1 MLHFSYQLCLQ
12 IFVDSLLVNSRQEV
26 WLRRESEAL
35 PVRSDGEQSFPQMSC
50 REEKGVD
57 LMSEELS
64 NFPLPDIPLEG
75 KTVIP
80 LAPERLERGVLKLRD
95 IAAATMAN
103 IGPAMSF
110 YFSFA
115 LIASAAG
122 VASPLT
128 IIMAGI
134 AIALLGNTLAEFSRS
149 IPSTGSFITFI
160 GKTFGPV
167 MAIATTIVIC
177 VGYIIAMASVIVIS
191 GGWTQIILQTYLH
204 INIPWQPLTLFF
216 SAIVFLLMVR
226 GVGLS
231 TKWAGYFFVLEMV
244 VLILVSIITL
254 VTHASS
260 LSLAPFNPAQISG
273 GITGFGLGFPVAV
286 YMFVGWENSAALAEE
301 TDNPRLNVPKAIYIS
316 IILMAVSYLLFSY
329 ATVVSFNYNVAA
341 LTSPN
346 VLVPFITAAQKVS
359 GILAL
364 LAYIAG
370 FTSTIGV
377 LIAGSN
383 SQARLIFNAAREG
396 LLPAFLARLHPKWR
410 TPWVSFLAF
419 FLIGLAITYIFGWN
433 VPPVTFFGDIATLGT
448 ILIALTYLVSNIALP
463 FYYKKNHPESFSTLK
478 HLILPVLGV
487 FAIGFPLW
495 GLVAPGQA
503 FPFNYFPLIAL
514 VIVIVAFV
522 YAFILSRRDPTLGD
536 RVGSIVADRE

>member
-1 MLHFSYQLCLQ
+1 M
-12 IFVDSLLVNSRQEV
+12 NE
-26 WLRRESEAL
+26 
-35 PVRSDGEQSFPQMSC
+35 G
-50 REEKGVD
+50 
-57 LMSEELS
+57 LS
-64 NFPLPDIPLEG
+64 NLPIEG
-75 KTVIP
+75 KTLGPI
-80 LAPERLERGVLKLRD
+80 AAERLERGVLKLSD

-177 VGYIIAMASVIVIS
+177 VGYIIAMASVITIS
-191 GGWTQIILQTYLH
+191 GGWTQIILQTQLH
-204 INIPWQPLTLFF
+204 INIPWQPLTLLFA
-216 SAIVFLLMVR
+216 AIVFFLMVR

-231 TKWAGYFFVLEMV
+231 TRWAGYFFLLEMA
-244 VLILVSIITL
+244 VLILVSVITIA
-254 VTHASS
+254 THASL
-260 LSLAPFNPAQISG
+260 LSLAPFNPARISG

-316 IILMAVSYLLFSY
+316 ILLMALSYLLFSY
-329 ATVVSFNYNVAA
+329 ATVVSFNYNVTALAA
-341 LTSPN
+341 AE
-346 VLVPFITAAQKVS
+346 VPFITAAQKVS
-359 GILAL
+359 SVLSL

-396 LLPAFLARLHPKWR
+396 LLPARLARLHPKTR
-410 TPWVSFLAF
+410 TPWVSFLTF
-419 FLIGLAITYIFGWN
+419 FVIGLGITYIFGWN
-433 VPPVTFFGDIATLGT
+433 VPPVTFFGEVATLGT

-463 FYYKKNHPESFSTLK
+463 VYYRRFHRESFSVLK
-478 HLILPVLGV
+478 HLILPILGV

-495 GLVAPGQA
+495 GLVAPGQSA
-503 FPFNYFPLIAL
+503 PFSFFPWISLA
-514 VIVIVAFV
+514 VIVIAFI

>member
-1 MLHFSYQLCLQ
+1 MH
-12 IFVDSLLVNSRQEV
+12 
-26 WLRRESEAL
+26 
-35 PVRSDGEQSFPQMSC
+35 
-50 REEKGVD
+50 
-57 LMSEELS
+57 EELS
-64 NFPLPDIPLEG
+64 NLDIVG
-75 KTVIP
+75 KTAGP
-80 LAPERLERGVLKLRD
+80 LAPQRLQRGVLSLTD

-177 VGYIIAMASVIVIS
+177 IGYIIAMASVITIS
-191 GGWTQIILQTYLH
+191 GGWTQIILQTEFH

-216 SAIVFLLMVR
+216 CIIVFFLMVR

-231 TKWAGYFFVLEMV
+231 TRWAGYFFLLEMA
-244 VLILVSIITL
+244 VLILVSVITII
-254 VTHASS
+254 THAST

-273 GITGFGLGFPVAV
+273 GVTGFGLGFPVAV

-316 IILMAVSYLLFSY
+316 IILMALSYLLFSY
-329 ATVVSFNYNVAA
+329 ATVVSFNYNVTALAA
-341 LTSPN
+341 AE
-346 VLVPFITAAQKVS
+346 VPFITAAQKVS
-359 GILAL
+359 SVLAV

-396 LLPAFLARLHPKWR
+396 LLPKGLAKLSSRH

-419 FLIGLAITYIFGWN
+419 FVIGLAITYIFGWN
-433 VPPVTFFGDIATLGT
+433 VPPVTFFGEIATLGT

-463 FYYKKNHPESFSTLK
+463 VYYRRHHRESFSLLK
-478 HLILPVLGV
+478 HLILPIIGV
-487 FAIGFPLW
+487 IAIGFPLW
-495 GLVAPGQA
+495 GLVAPGQTP
-503 FPFNYFPLIAL
+503 PFNYFPWISLA
-514 VIVIVAFV
+514 IVAVAFI

>member
-1 MLHFSYQLCLQ
+1 M
-12 IFVDSLLVNSRQEV
+12 N
-26 WLRRESEAL
+26 
-35 PVRSDGEQSFPQMSC
+35 
-50 REEKGVD
+50 
-57 LMSEELS
+57 EELS
-64 NFPLPDIPLEG
+64 GLPVEG
-75 KTVIP
+75 KTLGPIP
-80 LAPERLERGVLKLRD
+80 IAPERLQRGVLKLTD

-177 VGYIIAMASVIVIS
+177 VGYIIAMASVITIS
-191 GGWTQIILQTYLH
+191 GGWTQIVLQTELH

-216 SAIVFLLMVR
+216 SVIVFFLMVR

-231 TKWAGYFFVLEMV
+231 TKWAGYFFLLEMA
-244 VLILVSIITL
+244 VLILVSVITIA
-254 VTHASS
+254 THASS
-260 LSLAPFNPAQISG
+260 LSLAPFNPTQISG
-273 GITGFGLGFPVAV
+273 GVTGLGLGFPVAV

-301 TDNPRLNVPKAIYIS
+301 TDNPRLNVPKAIFIS
-316 IILMAVSYLLFSY
+316 ILLMVLSYLLFSY
-329 ATVVSFNYNVAA
+329 ATVVSFNYNVKELAA
-341 LTSPN
+341 AQ
-346 VLVPFITAAQKVS
+346 VPFITAAQKVS
-359 GILAL
+359 GVLAL
-364 LAYIAG
+364 LAYIGG
-370 FTSTIGV
+370 FTSTISV

-396 LLPAFLARLHPKWR
+396 LLPAWLAKLHSKRR

-419 FLIGLAITYIFGWN
+419 FAIGLAITYIFGWN
-433 VPPVTFFGDIATLGT
+433 IPPVTFFGEIATLGT

-463 FYYKKNHPESFSTLK
+463 VYYRRHHPETFSVLK
-478 HLILPVLGV
+478 HLILPILGV
-487 FAIGFPLW
+487 IAIGFPLW
-495 GLVAPGQA
+495 GLIAPGQEA
-503 FPFNYFPLIAL
+503 PFSYFPWIAL
-514 VIVIVAFV
+514 VIVVLAFI
-522 YAFILSRRDPTLGD
+522 YAFILSRLDPTLGD